1 MISEYSGLAQKK
13 KKKNRMFW
21 RIGKTRR
28 KEL

>member
-1 MISEYSGLAQKK
+1 MISEYSGLAQK